1 MRRFLRGLSVGVVV
15 LVLSTGVA
23 SAQLSTA
30 QLSGRVTD
38 ESGAVLPGVTVTVR
52 QTDTGFTRSDVT
64 DGNGSYVLSNL
75 PLGPYRLDVSL
86 QGFRTY
92 VQTGIVLQV
101 AASPEINV
109 VLSVGSLE
117 ESVTVEAAAPLVDVQ
132 SSGISEVVQNEQIL
146 ALPLNGR
153 NAAELVMIAGAAVQ
167 TITSTQ
173 RVAPGGMGISVAGG
187 QSFGVA
193 YLLDGAMH
201 NNPQDNLS
209 LPFPFP
215 DALQEF
221 SVATSG
227 LNAQHGMHA
236 GAAVNAVTKS
246 GTNRVT
252 GNVFEF
258 VRDRRFNATN
268 PFAQIGP
275 DGERVD
281 DGLHR
286 NQFGGTLGGPIA
298 QNKLFFFGAVQGTTV
313 RQQPAANIARV
324 PTAAMLAGDFT
335 TVASPACNGG
345 RQIALRGGFVNNR
358 VDPAQFSRAALNMM
372 KFLPTTTD
380 PCGEVTYSQQK
391 DSNEW
396 QYLGRID
403 YQRTA
408 DHTIFGRYMATQAS
422 IANPVREGDSAL
434 SLFDAANN
442 VGLQGMDGLSHS
454 LALGDTRVFGSNVVN
469 SLRFVFNRSAVTRF
483 APDTF
488 DPYDLG
494 SDVYSYA
501 PHVMW
506 ARVQGAFEIQNQG
519 NSRFLT
525 NASQISDDFTM
536 VRGDH
541 QISLGARS
549 EERRVGKG
557 W

>member
-1 MRRFLRGLSVGVVV
+1 MKRFLRGLSVGGVV
-15 LVLSTGVA
+15 LLLITGGVA

-64 DGNGSYVLSNL
+64 AGNGSYVLSNL

-201 NNPQDNLS
+201 NNPQDNLN

-221 SVATSG
+221 SVATAG
-227 LNAQHGMHA
+227 LNAQHGMHS

-246 GTNRVT
+246 GTNRFS
-252 GNVFEF
+252 GNMFEF
-258 VRDRRFNATN
+258 IRDRRFNATD
-268 PFAQIGP
+268 PFAQVGP
-275 DGERVD
+275 NGKRVD
-281 DGLHR
+281 DGLQR
-286 NQFGGTLGGPIA
+286 NQLGGTLGGPIV
-298 QNKLFFFGAVQGTTV
+298 QNKLFFFGAYQGTMV
-313 RQQPAANIARV
+313 RQQPAANIAWV
-324 PTAAMLAGDFT
+324 PTADMLAGDFRT
-335 TVASPACNGG
+335 FASPACNGG
-345 RQIALRGGFVNNR
+345 QQITLRGGFADNR
-358 VDPAQFSRAALNMM
+358 IDPSRFSPAALNLL
-372 KFLPTTTD
+372 KRLPGTAD
-380 PCGEVTYSQQK
+380 PCGQITYTLRN
-391 DSNEW
+391 DSD
-396 QYLGRID
+396 QIQSIGRID
-403 YQRTA
+403 FQRTK
-408 DHTIFGRYMATQAS
+408 DDTIFGR
-422 IANPVREGDSAL
+422 
-434 SLFDAANN
+434 
-442 VGLQGMDGLSHS
+442 
-454 LALGDTRVFGSNVVN
+454 
-469 SLRFVFNRSAVTRF
+469 
-483 APDTF
+483 
-488 DPYDLG
+488 
-494 SDVYSYA
+494 
-501 PHVMW
+501 
-506 ARVQGAFEIQNQG
+506 
-519 NSRFLT
+519 
-525 NASQISDDFTM
+525 
-536 VRGDH
+536 
-541 QISLGARS
+541 
-549 EERRVGKG
+549 
-557 W
+557 